1 MRANSRPWLTPG
13 SSESPSLC
21 RWECLSHKGACYLDC
36 LSLKI
41 SSSNN
46 VRNVKYVMFST
57 RAVPSW
63 WSDVLQASMKV
74 CATTLRHESTMFAFP
89 RSNTKFGFL
98 IRFTQN
104 LQEVALKHS
113 SSDKEG
119 QNISLWLRYCRYL
132 RIMRLA
138 INHYPRWQEIIINEK

>member
-1 MRANSRPWLTPG
+1 M
-13 SSESPSLC
+13 
-21 RWECLSHKGACYLDC
+21 Y
-36 LSLKI
+36 
-41 SSSNN
+41 
-46 VRNVKYVMFST
+46 RNARTLHIVIFST
-57 RAVPSW
+57 RDLPSW

-74 CATTLRHESTMFAFP
+74 CATTLRHESTMLALP

-119 QNISLWLRYCRYL
+119 QNIKRRCIFLRVL
-132 RIMRLA
+132 RLA
-138 INHYPRWQEIIINEK
+138 TIIINDK

>member
-1 MRANSRPWLTPG
+1 M
-13 SSESPSLC
+13 
-21 RWECLSHKGACYLDC
+21 DC

-46 VRNVKYVMFST
+46 VRKLNIVMFST

-74 CATTLRHESTMFAFP
+74 CATTLRHESTMLAFP

-113 SSDKEG
+113 VTKKVKTLKDVADFLG
-119 QNISLWLRYCRYL
+119 Y
-132 RIMRLA
+132 
-138 INHYPRWQEIIINEK
+138 